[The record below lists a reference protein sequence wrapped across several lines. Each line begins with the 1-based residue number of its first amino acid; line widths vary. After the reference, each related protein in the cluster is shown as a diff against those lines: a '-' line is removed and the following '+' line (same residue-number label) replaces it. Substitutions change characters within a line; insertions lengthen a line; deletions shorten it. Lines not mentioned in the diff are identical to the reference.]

1 MNSQAEG
8 KSLFKGKLGNKW
20 VITLV
25 VLASG
30 LLGFA
35 AIYTISNAGNN
46 QQIVSTAQTLPKS
59 EPKISALGRL
69 EPEGEVVKVASPSAL
84 GSSRIVKV
92 LVKESDTVQLG
103 QVIATLDSY
112 DKSLATLQ
120 QAQAKVPEKESN
132 LAQVK
137 AGAKSGD
144 IEAQRANYMAK
155 KSNLMAK
162 KANLLRLQQELTNA
176 TRDAD
181 RYQELFKSGA
191 TSAFTRDSFALKVK
205 TWSEQIAQ
213 AQQEINQAEQEINQ
227 AQALLSSVSEVR
239 PTEVAI
245 AQAQLEAAI
254 ADVKKA
260 QIDVDLAEVRAPIP
274 GQILKVFSKPGEVV
288 STTNG
293 VVEMGNTK
301 QMYAVA
307 EVYETDIGKVKVGQK
322 ATISSEVFKGEITG
336 TVDRVGLR
344 IAKND
349 ILGTDPAAKTDVR
362 VIEVKIRLNDSS
374 KVSGLT
380 NLQVKVKISV

>member
-8 KSLFKGKLGNKW
+8 KSFFKGKKL
-20 VITLV
+20 VITLA
-25 VLASG
+25 VLAAG
-30 LLGFA
+30 ALGFT
-35 AIYTISNAGNN
+35 AIYTIQNASNN
-46 QQIVSTAQTLPKS
+46 QQSATTAQPISKV
-59 EPKISALGRL
+59 EPKVSALGRL

-92 LVKESDTVQLG
+92 LVKESDTVQQG
-103 QVIATLDSY
+103 QVLATLDSY

-120 QAQAKVPEKESN
+120 QAQAKVPEKQSN
-132 LAQVK
+132 LTQVK
-137 AGAKSGD
+137 EGAKSGD
-144 IEAQRANYMAK
+144 IEAQRSSFMAK

-162 KANLLRLQQELTNA
+162 QANLLRLKQELANA
-176 TRDAD
+176 TTDAK
-181 RYQELFKSGA
+181 RYQELYISGA
-191 TSAFTRDSFALKVK
+191 TSAFVRDGFTLKVK
-205 TWSEQIAQ
+205 TFSEQLAQ
-213 AQQEINQAEQEINQ
+213 AEQEINQAEQEINQ
-227 AQALLSSVSEVR
+227 AQALLKSVSEVR
-239 PTEVAI
+239 PMDVAI
-245 AQAQLEAAI
+245 AQAQLEGAI
-254 ADVKKA
+254 ADVKRS
-260 QIDVDLAEVRAPIP
+260 QIDVDLAEVRAPIS

-293 VVEMGNTK
+293 LVEMGNTK

-322 ATISSEVFKGEITG
+322 ATISSAVFKGEITG
-336 TVDRVGLR
+336 VVERVGLR

-362 VIEVKIRLNDSS
+362 VIEVKIRLDNST